1 MSLSVI
7 PFEIL
12 LMKMGSVSV
21 FHKAVSAAV
30 IPLAILLLKSGS
42 DSVTGV
48 LSFSAVTAYIA

>member
-1 MSLSVI
+1 MI

-42 DSVTGV
+42 VSVTGV
-48 LSFSAVTAYIA
+48 LSFSAVPAYIA